1 MHSYRINK
9 AFVALRGR
17 PLFRF
22 SPYGIYFADG

>member
-22 SPYGIYFADG
+22 SPY